1 MEKQSLEQIIQQST
15 LSEHS
20 EKDFYSDVA
29 LKILLRTM
37 TPVTV
42 PASFEQSVLNKVAIL
57 EPTKLYK
64 SFIVSTSFYTLI
76 AFMII
81 SFSSLINSEISTF
94 RSNNS
99 KEIIDKPI
107 QIPTNTL
114 EIQSSTTLSNSLV
127 KGSQVNESV
136 NSKKKIFKRKNTKK
150 AIQTPIP
157 PPPKGIE

>member
-1 MEKQSLEQIIQQST
+1 MEKQSLEQIIQQSSLT
-15 LSEHS
+15 EHS

-64 SFIVSTSFYTLI
+64 SFIAGASFYGLI
-76 AFMII
+76 SFLLI
-81 SFSSLINSEISTF
+81 SFSSLIDSEISIF
-94 RSNNS
+94 ESNNS
-99 KEIIDKPI
+99 KVTTEKSL
-107 QIPTNTL
+107 QIPSKTL
-114 EIQSSTTLSNSLV
+114 ERQSSTPLSNSSEKLSQSDDLV
-127 KGSQVNESV
+127 I
-136 NSKKKIFKRKNTKK
+136 SKKKTIKRKNTNK
-150 AIQTPIP
+150 ATQTPIP

>member
-1 MEKQSLEQIIQQST
+1 MEKQFLEQIIQQSSLT
-15 LSEHS
+15 EHS

-64 SFIVSTSFYTLI
+64 SFIAATSFYALI
-76 AFMII
+76 SFLLI
-81 SFSSLINSEISTF
+81 SFSSLIDSEISTF
-94 RSNNS
+94 RNNNS
-99 KEIIDKPI
+99 KETIDNPF
-107 QIPTNTL
+107 QIPSNTP
-114 EIQSSTTLSNSLV
+114 EIQSSTTLSNS
-127 KGSQVNESV
+127 KDKPSQVYESGI
-136 NSKKKIFKRKNTKK
+136 SKKKTIKRKNTNK
-150 AIQTPIP
+150 ASKTPIP